1 MFASEL
7 ELFFI
12 GIINLP
18 LEAIS
23 LIEVNTIQSERTT
36 NVANYGV
43 ENKINHKID
52 YEIIIS
58 KKLEVTFEYKV
69 YLETYYQHKL
79 GQIEKDETLTK
90 VKVLKL

>member
-1 MFASEL
+1 VNLNF
-7 ELFFI
+7 FFI

-23 LIEVNTIQSERTT
+23 LIEVNTIQIERTT
-36 NVANYGV
+36 NIANYGV

-52 YEIIIS
+52 YDIIIS
-58 KKLEVTFEYKV
+58 KELEITFEYKV

-79 GQIEKDETLTK
+79 GQIEKDETLVN
-90 VKVLKL
+90 VKV